1 MSKDVL
7 AGITRDYIYK
17 ICKNHSVKLKECE
30 IKQSDLHTFES
41 AFITG
46 TSIGVLPVNQI
57 DNQTFSVKNDII
69 KLLSDNYKDIVK
81 NYLDKRT

>member
-17 ICKNHSVKLKECE
+17 ICKNHSVELKECE
-30 IKQSDLHTFES
+30 IKLSDLHTFES
-41 AFITG
+41 VFITG

-57 DNQTFSVKNDII
+57 DNLTFSVENDII
-69 KLLSDNYKDIVK
+69 KLLSNNYKDIVT
-81 NYLDKRT
+81 NYLN